1 MIKVKREPRDSK
13 HKFSAFLP
21 NGKRVRFGAQGYSD
35 FTLHG
40 DPERMKRYL
49 RRHGAQNI
57 DRIRPTI
64 TNLLRVKRSSKEDWS
79 PRGVATAGFWSR
91 WLLWSHPT
99 LEKAA
104 QTTSRVVGRRIVLL

>member
-1 MIKVKREPRDSK
+1 MIKVKREPRGSK
-13 HKFSAFLP
+13 HKFSVFLQ
-21 NGKRVRFGAQGYSD
+21 NGKRVRYGAEGYSD
-35 FTLHG
+35 FTLHS

-64 TNLLRVKRSSKEDWS
+64 TYLLRVKRSFKEDWS

-104 QTTSRVVGRRIVLL
+104 QTTSRVVGQRIVLL